1 MSARLNATA
10 ATVLLTVGLAGCMT
24 VPPEEDPVLIKLND
38 IERRLERVERV
49 VQNDSLVQLVA
60 RVDALSQDLDAL
72 RGQLET
78 TGFETEKM
86 AERQRNLY
94 RDLDERLQ
102 GVESRAST
110 SPNNVMQGGTLSPG
124 ELPLPNGSDRENY
137 QAAFELLKEGRY
149 DQSAK
154 AFEQFLVAYPSSE
167 LADNA
172 QYWLA
177 ESFYVSQ
184 KFSEALPVFSTVIE
198 QYPASRKVPDA
209 LLKIG
214 YCNFELKRWDQAQVA
229 LQRVVDDYPE
239 TTAARLASK
248 RLDQLAGERG

>member
-1 MSARLNATA
+1 MKQIRNVSTA
-10 ATVLLTVGLAGCMT
+10 VLVAAVAAGCAT
-24 VPPEEDPVLIKLND
+24 IPPEEDPVLIKLSQ

-60 RVDALSQDLDAL
+60 RVDALSNEVDAL
-72 RGQLET
+72 RGQIEANT
-78 TGFETEKM
+78 FDADKM

-94 RDLDERLQ
+94 ADLDARLQ
-102 GVESRAST
+102 DLESEPRES
-110 SPNNVMQGGTLSPG
+110 NVMQGGTLQAG

-154 AFEQFLVAYPSSE
+154 AFQQFLVAYPNSE

-184 KFSEALPVFSTVIE
+184 RFDEALPIFNTVISDF
-198 QYPASRKVPDA
+198 PASRKVPDA

-214 YCNFELKRWDQAQVA
+214 YCNYELQRWDAAETA
-229 LQRVVDDYPE
+229 LARVVADYPE

-248 RLDQLAGERG
+248 RLEQLRTDRG

>member
-1 MSARLNATA
+1 MNSIRRLTTA
-10 ATVLLTVGLAGCMT
+10 ALIAAVAAGCAQL
-24 VPPEEDPVLIKLND
+24 PADEDPVLIKLSQ

-60 RVDALSQDLDAL
+60 RVDALANEVDAL
-72 RGQLET
+72 RGQIENNT
-78 TGFETEKM
+78 FESEKM

-94 RDLDERLQ
+94 ADLDARIQAIEAA
-102 GVESRAST
+102 GRA
-110 SPNNVMQGGTLSPG
+110 NVMQGGTLPPG
-124 ELPLPNGSDRENY
+124 ELPLPSGSDRENY

-154 AFEQFLVAYPSSE
+154 AFQQFLVSYPDSE

-177 ESFYVSQ
+177 ESYYVSQ
-184 KFSEALPVFSTVIE
+184 RFDEALPIFNAVISDF
-198 QYPASRKVPDA
+198 PSSRKVPDA

-214 YCNFELKRWDQAQVA
+214 YCNYELKRWDAAETA
-229 LQRVVDDYPE
+229 LGRVVADYPE

-248 RLDQLAGERG
+248 RLEQLRTERG

>member
-1 MSARLNATA
+1 MKRMPRLTLTAVLITA
-10 ATVLLTVGLAGCMT
+10 AAGCMT
-24 VPPEEDPVLIKLND
+24 VPPEEDPVLIKLSQ

-60 RVDALSQDLDAL
+60 RVDALSADVDAL
-72 RGQLET
+72 RGQIESNS
-78 TGFETEKM
+78 FDADKM

-94 RDLDERLQ
+94 ADLDARLQ
-102 GVESRAST
+102 ALENAGRS
-110 SPNNVMQGGTLSPG
+110 NVMQGGTLPPG

-154 AFEQFLVAYPSSE
+154 AFQQFLVAYPDSE

-177 ESFYVSQ
+177 ESYYVSQ
-184 KFSEALPVFSTVIE
+184 RFNEALPIFNTVISDFP
-198 QYPASRKVPDA
+198 QSRKVPDA

-214 YCNFELKRWDQAQVA
+214 YCNFELKRWDAAEAA
-229 LQRVVDDYPE
+229 LSRVVADYPE

-248 RLDQLAGERG
+248 RLEQLSSERG

>member
-1 MSARLNATA
+1 MSVRLKS
-10 ATVLLTVGLAGCMT
+10 TVALLVSASLAGCMT
-24 VPPEEDPVLIKLND
+24 VPPEEDPVLLKLAD

-60 RVDALSQDLDAL
+60 RVDALSQDIDAL
-72 RGQLET
+72 RGQSESA
-78 TGFETEKM
+78 GFETQKM
-86 AERQRNLY
+86 AERQRELY

-102 GVESRAST
+102 SIESRSAGPT
-110 SPNNVMQGGTLSPG
+110 SNVMQGGTLSPG

-154 AFEQFLVAYPSSE
+154 AFEQFLVAYPNSE

-184 KFSEALPVFSTVIE
+184 KFQDALPIFSTVIND
-198 QYPASRKVPDA
+198 YPASRKVPDA

-229 LQRVVDDYPE
+229 LQRVVSDYPE

-248 RLDQLAGERG
+248 RLEQLDRERG

>member
-1 MSARLNATA
+1 MSARSNAIAATA
-10 ATVLLTVGLAGCMT
+10 LLTLGLTGCMT
-24 VPPEEDPVLIKLND
+24 VPPEEDPVLIKLGD

-86 AERQRNLY
+86 AERQRDLY

-102 GVESRAST
+102 GVETRAVT
-110 SPNNVMQGGTLSPG
+110 TNNVMQGGTLSPG

-154 AFEQFLVAYPSSE
+154 AFEQFLVAYPASE

-184 KFSEALPVFSTVIE
+184 KFAEALPVFSTVIE

-229 LQRVVDDYPE
+229 LQRVVEDYPE

-248 RLDQLAGERG
+248 RLDQLGRERG